1 MTQEQITI
9 SDNGT
14 ITVNP
19 VNGEIWLSQWQ
30 LADFFG
36 VFSAKINSNIKA
48 ILKSGILRE
57 CDVYKVQRFANGG
70 SVDLYSFGM
79 ITALAFRIHSRN
91 AEILRAWIQQRISH
105 PIMVTSHPK
114 PPILIQFTQNSFLH

>member
-1 MTQEQITI
+1 METGQITI
-9 SDNGT
+9 NDNGT

-19 VNGEIWLSQWQ
+19 DHGEIWLSQWQ

-48 ILKSGILRE
+48 ILKSGVLRE
-57 CDVYKVQRFANGG
+57 CDVCKVQRFANGC

-91 AEILRAWIQQRISH
+91 AEIFRTWIQQRICH
-105 PIMVTSHPK
+105 
-114 PPILIQFTQNSFLH
+114 Q

>member
-1 MTQEQITI
+1 METGQITI

-91 AEILRAWIQQRISH
+91 AEILREWIQQRI
-105 PIMVTSHPK
+105 IRQTTIIIQPK
-114 PPILIQFTQNSFLH
+114 PPIFVQLTQTSFLN